1 MLVHDGHMS
10 ARRFFTSANADS
22 YDTIASLATFG
33 QDTAWKREIVKAVG
47 RRNSVLE
54 LACGT
59 GVLSSMLAK
68 YVDIKRVVD
77 ECWRVLRPGGVIVFH
92 DFTYPSGLVRNLW
105 NAHFAILRLAGRFV
119 TSWRMVFEQLDNLI
133 KKSDWVDQTSLAL
146 HSRGFRNI
154 DERWYTAGTAAIVSA
169 EKP

>member
-33 QDTAWKREIVKAVG
+33 QDIAWKREIVKAIG

-59 GVLSSMLAK
+59 GVLSSMLTNTDKSVVGIDLTFEYLRTSKHKVLAAVAQGTAEVLPYRNESFEAVASSYLAK
-68 YVDIKRVVD
+68 YVDVKRVVD
-77 ECWRVLRPGGVIVFH
+77 ECWRQPRAGGATVFT
-92 DFTYPSGLVRNLW
+92 DFPYPNEVKSNLG
-105 NAHFAILRLAGRFV
+105 NSKI
-119 TSWRMVFEQLDNLI
+119 
-133 KKSDWVDQTSLAL
+133 
-146 HSRGFRNI
+146 
-154 DERWYTAGTAAIVSA
+154 
-169 EKP
+169 